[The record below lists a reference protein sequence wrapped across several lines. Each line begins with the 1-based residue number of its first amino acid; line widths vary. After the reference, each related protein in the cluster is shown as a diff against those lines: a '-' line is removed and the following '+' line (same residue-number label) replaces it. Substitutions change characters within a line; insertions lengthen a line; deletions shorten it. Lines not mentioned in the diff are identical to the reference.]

1 MLCGRQVLF
10 LCSFT
15 HKAFDFGFCFVKSFA
30 CFEYFKHHL
39 QQLHE
44 LEIGHFVHAVS
55 FPALAS
61 LCRAVSRDASRRFGL
76 SPASHHQ
83 AGSSKSAVPACY
95 TARCYFICF
104 LKCFLY
110 CFVFGGGRYRERL
123 MYSCLLITKLLIEKI
138 LPVIY

>member
-10 LCSFT
+10 LCAFT

-61 LCRAVSRDASRRFGL
+61 LCRAVSRDGEKFLLFAINKNDCEESAAKFRGKN
-76 SPASHHQ
+76 Q
-83 AGSSKSAVPACY
+83 AEIISQK
-95 TARCYFICF
+95 F
-104 LKCFLY
+104 LKILKHPEGC
-110 CFVFGGGRYRERL
+110 
-123 MYSCLLITKLLIEKI
+123 IEK
-138 LPVIY
+138 LEEKL